1 MSRAILQGLASGRV
15 RPTGP
20 MATAGRAY
28 KEYDRLITP
37 GASKVQEA
45 LAELIGQTEP
55 GSSATYRSVL
65 GDMAASPRMLN
76 LLKAMPA
83 AAAGLGGVS
92 ALDTLFGEETFANK
106 GMDMLG
112 MGAGYFGIN
121 RGVNALGGTTPA
133 GKALAIAAG
142 LGLGKMGSDATQGA
156 IGGIF

>member
-1 MSRAILQGLASGRV
+1 
-15 RPTGP
+15 
-20 MATAGRAY
+20 
-28 KEYDRLITP
+28 
-37 GASKVQEA
+37 
-45 LAELIGQTEP
+45 
-55 GSSATYRSVL
+55 
-65 GDMAASPRMLN
+65 
-76 LLKAMPA
+76 
-83 AAAGLGGVS
+83 GVS